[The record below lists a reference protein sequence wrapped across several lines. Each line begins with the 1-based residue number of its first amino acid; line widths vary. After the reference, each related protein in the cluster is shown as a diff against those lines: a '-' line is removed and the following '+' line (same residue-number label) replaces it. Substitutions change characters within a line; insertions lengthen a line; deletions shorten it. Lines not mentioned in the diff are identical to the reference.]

1 LKLNSVS
8 SRRASKE
15 SGAFVRQSPS
25 NRSLE
30 RGLLILRAF
39 RSGNS
44 FLTTGEIAERTSLP
58 VPTVS
63 RLAATLVREGFL
75 NYDFVNRGY
84 CLGIPLL
91 SLGQTFFEG
100 SDVLATAEPLMR
112 ELARSQRVNVGLAAV
127 DAAEI
132 IYLQSIRGNGGNK
145 LRHIVSGSRAPLE
158 LTSIGRAWL
167 SAVSEAERERMYAK
181 IAPRYREKW
190 PDILADIRSGIK
202 AVKEKGYCIS
212 RWQAGSVAIARPL
225 SPINGRIYAIN
236 ISFLETSLGNLFADE
251 QAKRLIQL
259 GHAID
264 DAFASRVAKH
274 FSE

>member
-8 SRRASKE
+8 SRRASTE

-75 NYDFVNRGY
+75 NYDFANRGY

-91 SLGQTFFEG
+91 SLGQTFLEG
-100 SDVLATAEPLMR
+100 SDVLATSEPLMR

-264 DAFASRVAKH
+264 DAFASRVAKQ
-274 FSE
+274 FPE

>member
-1 LKLNSVS
+1 
-8 SRRASKE
+8 
-15 SGAFVRQSPS
+15 
-25 NRSLE
+25 
-30 RGLLILRAF
+30 
-39 RSGNS
+39 
-44 FLTTGEIAERTSLP
+44 
-58 VPTVS
+58 
-63 RLAATLVREGFL
+63 
-75 NYDFVNRGY
+75 
-84 CLGIPLL
+84 
-91 SLGQTFFEG
+91 
-100 SDVLATAEPLMR
+100 MR